1 MIKVA
6 IPHKIY
12 SENKVKIKNIIKKYG
27 MSWESGKNGWINA
40 ATGDGVYID
49 RAIMDMILSDS
60 FSGDM
65 PMTMFI
71 ESSNPEFIAEMEA
84 KCKAIG
90 GEFTR
95 DYSPEKAAAEPE
107 QPSKPPQPVVRKAPT
122 AGRSASDKRGNVFVR
137 LNTRDAEGCN
147 TPEFSAKG
155 MEDLKDIDRR
165 WERRKEQIYREYKRF
180 GLDADAL
187 NRLIQ
192 KEELTFRKNNACWV
206 TGEFPGTEKG
216 SKDVSSD
223 E

>member
-12 SENKVKIKNIIKKYG
+12 SENKLKIKNIIKKYG
-27 MSWESGKNGWINA
+27 MSWDSGKNGWVNA

-65 PMTMFI
+65 PMTMYI
-71 ESSNPEFIAEMEA
+71 KSDNKEFIAEMEA
-84 KCKAIG
+84 KCKALG
-90 GEFTR
+90 GEFTL
-95 DYSPEKAAAEPE
+95 DVSPETTAPR
-107 QPSKPPQPVVRKAPT
+107 PPQAQKQVPR
-122 AGRSASDKRGNVFVR
+122 VR
-137 LNTRDAEGCN
+137 LSGKAGKDIFVTLNIRDPEGCN

-155 MEDLKDIDRR
+155 LADLQDISRR
-165 WERRKEQIYREYKRF
+165 WERRKAQILKEYSRLGF
-180 GLDADAL
+180 DRDTL

-192 KEELTFRKNNACWV
+192 REEITFRKNNACWV
-206 TGEFPGTEKG
+206 TGEFPGAEK
-216 SKDVSSD
+216 SPAESAND

>member
-12 SENKVKIKNIIKKYG
+12 SENKIKIKNIIKKYG
-27 MSWESGKNGWINA
+27 MSWDSGKNGWVSA

-71 ESSNPEFIAEMEA
+71 ESDNADFLAEMEA

-90 GEFTR
+90 GEFIKDVT
-95 DYSPEKAAAEPE
+95 PEVAAPQQQKVLP
-107 QPSKPPQPVVRKAPT
+107 QPAASSVNSKPGIIK
-122 AGRSASDKRGNVFVR
+122 GSDVFVR
-137 LNTRDAEGCN
+137 LNLRDADGCN
-147 TPEFSAKG
+147 TPEFCARG
-155 MEDLKDIDRR
+155 LEDLQNISRR
-165 WERRKEQIYREYKRF
+165 WERRKAQLIRDYGSLGFDAETLARMLHREEI
-180 GLDADAL
+180 
-187 NRLIQ
+187 N
-192 KEELTFRKNNACWV
+192 FRKNNACWV
-206 TGEFPGTEKG
+206 TGEFPGQEKG
-216 SKDVSSD
+216 ARSDSSD

>member
-12 SENKVKIKNIIKKYG
+12 SENKLKIKNIIKKYG
-27 MSWESGKNGWINA
+27 MSWDSGKNGWVSA

-71 ESSNPEFIAEMEA
+71 ESGNTEFLAEMEA

-95 DYSPEKAAAEPE
+95 DVSPLEDAI
-107 QPSKPPQPVVRKAPT
+107 QQPVVHKPVSASKAPGT
-122 AGRSASDKRGNVFVR
+122 KSNNIFVR
-137 LNTRDAEGCN
+137 LNTRDADGCN
-147 TPEFSAKG
+147 TQEFSARG
-155 MEDLKDIDRR
+155 LADLQDISRR
-165 WERRKEQIYREYKRF
+165 WGRRKEQIIREYS
-180 GLDADAL
+180 
-187 NRLIQ
+187 RLGFDDETLGRLLHR
-192 KEELTFRKNNACWV
+192 EEIAFRKNNACWV
-206 TGEFPGTEKG
+206 TGEFPGSEKA
-216 SKDVSSD
+216 SQADPA
-223 E
+223 EE